1 MTVVVC
7 QMEFAASPHK
17 VWETVMNP
25 AMMEA
30 WVTIHR
36 GIEETS
42 DAEPYEGMKMK
53 QTLCLRGFSFKVKW
67 ELEECRVDRH
77 AKWVGRGPARS
88 HAETEYTL
96 KRHGEGTLFEYRNEF
111 RPPLGPLG
119 AVASRALVGGLPER
133 EARASLQKLKQLVE
147 S

>member
-1 MTVVVC
+1 MSVVTC
-7 QMEFAASPHK
+7 QMEFAATPRK

-25 AMMEA
+25 DLMER

-36 GIEETS
+36 GIEGAS
-42 DAEPYEGMKMK
+42 GGEPHEGMKMK

-96 KRHGEGTLFEYRNEF
+96 KQQGDGTLFEYRNEF
-111 RPPLGPLG
+111 RAPLGPLG
-119 AVASRALVGGLPER
+119 AVASKALVGGLPER
-133 EARASLQKLKQLVE
+133 EAQASLLKLKTLVE
-147 S
+147 N